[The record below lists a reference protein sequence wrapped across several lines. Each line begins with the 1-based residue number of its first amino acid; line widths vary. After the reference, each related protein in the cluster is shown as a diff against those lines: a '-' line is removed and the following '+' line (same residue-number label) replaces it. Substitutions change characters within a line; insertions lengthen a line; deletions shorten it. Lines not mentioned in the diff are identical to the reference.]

1 MRHSLARPSG
11 GVAVHHA
18 KAKSTV
24 VVARA
29 APPRGGGAASPSGL
43 STGGSSPSSR
53 VEVLKKEKELLQE
66 TLAAAAQATDQLA
79 GALQVSRVGDD
90 GIERLSPG
98 QGNGKRKNIA
108 LLPLPSEAR
117 ARSILFRF

>member
-1 MRHSLARPSG
+1 M
-11 GVAVHHA
+11 HHA

-29 APPRGGGAASPSGL
+29 APPRGGGAAPSGP

-108 LLPLPSEAR
+108 LLPLPSEVR

>member
-1 MRHSLARPSG
+1 MRHSLAGTARPSG
-11 GVAVHHA
+11 SNVAVVHHA

-29 APPRGGGAASPSGL
+29 VPRGGASPPGPS
-43 STGGSSPSSR
+43 GGSSPPSR

-79 GALQVSRVGDD
+79 GALQVR
-90 GIERLSPG
+90 ER
-98 QGNGKRKNIA
+98 RR
-108 LLPLPSEAR
+108 ER
-117 ARSILFRF
+117 